1 MKQLVL
7 LLTSLFVLTAVLC
20 GCTQQQEKN
29 QSYVSAAEL
38 SQEETDILKL
48 VGAQE
53 PILFDFTT
61 FLGKSFSI
69 QTMEL
74 ENGSWSDPRTYSSS
88 LDEDTFPFH
97 GRIAIKQDEETGA
110 ILSLAVQG
118 PHGFTHS
125 SPTPDESAPTYS
137 SHSTALLSSRV
148 EIEPDKPIALQ
159 VYYGYANGQASHTS
173 YIPDYA
179 LEHPEEIDSD
189 YAQIVIITFSETPL
203 S

>member
-61 FLGKSFSI
+61 SLGKSF
-69 QTMEL
+69 
-74 ENGSWSDPRTYSSS
+74 
-88 LDEDTFPFH
+88 
-97 GRIAIKQDEETGA
+97 
-110 ILSLAVQG
+110 
-118 PHGFTHS
+118 
-125 SPTPDESAPTYS
+125 
-137 SHSTALLSSRV
+137 
-148 EIEPDKPIALQ
+148 
-159 VYYGYANGQASHTS
+159 
-173 YIPDYA
+173 
-179 LEHPEEIDSD
+179 
-189 YAQIVIITFSETPL
+189 
-203 S
+203 